1 MNPRG
6 GDAHRNNI
14 LHFSQLAQPM
24 RGKEGVMRGKLRKGL
39 CIIVGVLAVLA
50 VLGGVGHAQGQKKT
64 LVVALNQDPDILDPT
79 LSRTYVGRIVY
90 EHMCEKLYEI
100 DEHLRIFPQLAAA
113 LPTFSDGGKT
123 VTIKLRPGVKFNDGT
138 PMNAEA
144 VRYSLD
150 RHLTMKGSSRR
161 SELELVTAIEVVDPL
176 TVRLHL
182 KAPFS
187 PLLATLADRAGMP
200 VSPTQANKLG
210 EKFGTSPVCVGPW
223 AFAERVPQDRIV
235 LEKSKHYFD
244 PSQAKFERIVF
255 RIIPDD
261 NVRLANLRSGDID
274 IMQLVGPTDA
284 ASVKKEGRFEMARVT
299 GLHYQSITINL
310 HNRHGKNTPPVD
322 LGTPL
327 ANDPRVREALE
338 LSIDREALNQVAWDG
353 EYTTDCTPLS
363 PVSPFYD
370 KGRRC
375 PTRDIS
381 KAKKLLADAGLA
393 GGYSFELTIVNDP
406 QQRRVGEV
414 IQGMAK
420 EAGFDISLRPSEFAS
435 ALKDDDDGK
444 LQAFLIGWSGRVD
457 PDGNIH
463 QFHTCGGSLNTTGAC
478 DEAIDALLNK
488 AREVSD
494 QAQRAALYKEAID
507 KMVLGRRNLIYLYH
521 QNYIAAF
528 PKNLKNYKA
537 VPDGLIRLKGTSW
550 N

>member
-1 MNPRG
+1 MC
-6 GDAHRNNI
+6 
-14 LHFSQLAQPM
+14 
-24 RGKEGVMRGKLRKGL
+24 RKMMMGFTITVGL
-39 CIIVGVLAVLA
+39 LAVLT
-50 VLGGVGHAQGQKKT
+50 LLTGVTHAQTSKKT

-79 LSRTYVGRIVY
+79 LSRTYVGRIIY
-90 EHMCEKLYEI
+90 EQMCEKLYEI

-123 VTIKLRPGVKFNDGT
+123 VTIKLRSGVKFNDGT
-138 PMNAEA
+138 PLNAEA

-161 SELELVTAIEVVDPL
+161 SELELVNAIEVVDPL
-176 TVRLHL
+176 TVRLRL

-187 PLLATLADRAGMP
+187 PLVAMLADRAGMP

-210 EKFGTSPVCVGPW
+210 DKFGTAPICVGPW

-244 PSQAKFERIVF
+244 PGQAKFDRIVF

-274 IMQLVGPTDA
+274 MMHLVAPTDA
-284 ASVKKEGRFEMARVT
+284 ASLRKEGRFELASVT
-299 GLHYQSITINL
+299 GLHYQSLTINL
-310 HNRHGKNTPPVD
+310 HNKNGKNTPPVD
-322 LGTPL
+322 LGTPM
-327 ANDPRVREALE
+327 ANDPRVREALD
-338 LSIDREALNQVAWDG
+338 LSLDREALNQVAWDG
-353 EYTTDCTPLS
+353 QYTPGCTPLS

-370 KGRRC
+370 KGRKC
-375 PTRDIS
+375 PTRDVA
-381 KAKKLLADAGLA
+381 KARKLLADAGLA

-406 QQRRVGEV
+406 QQRRLGEV

-420 EAGFDISLRPSEFAS
+420 EAGFNISLRPAEFAS
-435 ALKDDDDGK
+435 ALKDDDNGK
-444 LQAFLIGWSGRVD
+444 LQVFLVGWSGRVD

-478 DEAIDALLNK
+478 DETIDALLNK
-488 AREVSD
+488 TREVSD
-494 QAQRAALYKEAID
+494 QAQRTALYKEAID

-521 QNYIAAF
+521 QNYLVAY